1 MHNFFIFM
9 SQSVS
14 WRCNLKFQASV
25 VSVFTET
32 DFYIVP
38 LFLRVCTVLS
48 IHIAYHQLEGASK
61 DTPCTL
67 SFILFVKKK
76 SCHCIDFEF
85 ILEEIQQHISQC
97 KQADCDSITVTVDF
111 CALCFCDSFSLC
123 YLLLVTCPFL
133 TFLPCRGNLLHM
145 PVHVISEQN
154 DQR

>member
-1 MHNFFIFM
+1 M

-76 SCHCIDFEF
+76 VLSLHWLWVYPWRNSTTYLTVQTGRLWLDFF
-85 ILEEIQQHISQC
+85 FSL
-97 KQADCDSITVTVDF
+97 TVTVDF